1 MPKFFTLLF
10 KYKAFLLFVFYC
22 SIALFF
28 IKLETDGTFDQL
40 SAGGSEFSASINEQ
54 LIGLT
59 WLFNVRDENE
69 QLMRVNRDLLMKV
82 LKSETSAI
90 DERNREKI
98 VRDST
103 FNANGFTIAKVV
115 DRKFSDRE
123 NMLVIDA
130 GWSRGVKPDMTV
142 LVPQGLVGR
151 VVAVSENYA
160 KVMPI
165 IHTDFKA
172 SVVSDSSNTM
182 GILSW
187 KGGSEGFAQVEHIPI
202 SSRLKVNEQMLTSDF
217 STFALRG
224 IPVGRVARI
233 KPDKLFYNIDLR
245 LAVDFSSISYVLVA
259 PLKIESEKV
268 VILNDS
274 TTTQVP

>member
-1 MPKFFTLLF
+1 VPKFFTLLF
-10 KYKAFLLFVFYC
+10 KYKAFLLFVLYC
-22 SIALFF
+22 GIALFF
-28 IKLETDGTFDQL
+28 IKLENDGAFDQL
-40 SAGGSEFSASINEQ
+40 SAGGSEFSAAINER
-54 LIGLT
+54 LIGYT
-59 WLFNVRDENE
+59 WLLNVRNENE
-69 QLMRVNRDLLMKV
+69 QLMRVNRDMMMTL

-90 DERNREKI
+90 DERNRQKI
-98 VRDST
+98 GQDST
-103 FNANGFTIAKVV
+103 FNANGFIMARVV

-123 NMLVIDA
+123 NMLVINA
-130 GWSRGVKPDMTV
+130 GWSRGVKQDMTV

-151 VVAVSENYA
+151 VIAVSENYA

-202 SSRLKVNEQMLTSDF
+202 SSRLKVHERMLTSDF
-217 STFALRG
+217 STFAIRG
-224 IPVGRVARI
+224 VPVGRVARI

-245 LAVDFSSISYVLVA
+245 LAVDFSSLTYVLVA
-259 PLKIESEKV
+259 PLKIEPEKA

-274 TTTQVP
+274 TATQVP